1 MLIEIIA
8 VGSKQKIKTYYQV
21 EVTYKD
27 LDKDKVGA
35 KKLMSF
41 SYPEVFNILSKA
53 EKGENYEVT
62 LKKEGDYWN
71 WVDVSLATGEPAVKK
86 PATTEAPT
94 RVTGGGNWE
103 TKEERQQRQT
113 YIIRQSCLSNAV
125 SYLTATG
132 TAFDQHAIFSVAA
145 DMEQWVLR
153 KDPMKELINMPDD
166 VIE

>member
-41 SYPEVFNILSKA
+41 SYPEVFNTLSKA

-62 LKKEGDYWN
+62 LKKEGEYWN
-71 WVDVSLATGEPAVKK
+71 WVDVSLSTGEPAVKK
-86 PATTEAPT
+86 PATTETPT
-94 RVTGGGNWE
+94 RVTGGGTWE
-103 TKEERQQRQT
+103 TKEERLQRQI
-113 YIIRQSCLSNAV
+113 YIIRQSCLSNAI
-125 SYLTATG
+125 TALAAG
-132 TAFDQHAIFSVAA
+132 EAVPGQDAIFSLAA

>member
-41 SYPEVFNILSKA
+41 SYPEVFNTLSKA

-62 LKKEGDYWN
+62 LKKEGEYWN
-71 WVDVSLATGEPAVKK
+71 WVDVSLSTGEPAVKNSDE
-86 PATTEAPT
+86 TETPT
-94 RVTGGGNWE
+94 RVVQGKDYE
-103 TKEERQQRQT
+103 TREERAQKQI